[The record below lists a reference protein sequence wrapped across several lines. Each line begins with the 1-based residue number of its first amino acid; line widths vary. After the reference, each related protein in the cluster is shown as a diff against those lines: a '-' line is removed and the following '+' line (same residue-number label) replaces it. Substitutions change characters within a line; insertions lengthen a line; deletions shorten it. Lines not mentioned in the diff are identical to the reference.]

1 MILGYM
7 CILNCTINPQHKNPK
22 LRCSGGTP
30 TRSTAMAFNPSLMTR
45 SRAMAKAGW
54 RSLCLSIRD
63 GPFLGHLPQRWQGG
77 RGAAW
82 QGQCWISSIGIK
94 SSSTQMHGFKLVS
107 AINWLGVT
115 RSCKKNMSRRQCT
128 SFPHWTIV
136 CVVRPNQGFEKKS
149 FEFARLNASCRM
161 ISGVTCV

>member
-7 CILNCTINPQHKNPK
+7 WILNCTINPQHKNPK

-82 QGQCWISSIGIK
+82 QGQCWIPSIGIK

-107 AINWLGVT
+107 AIKLIGSDPKLQKKHVT
-115 RSCKKNMSRRQCT
+115 EAMHFLSTLNHS
-128 SFPHWTIV
+128 V
-136 CVVRPNQGFEKKS
+136 CSAAK
-149 FEFARLNASCRM
+149 
-161 ISGVTCV
+161 SGVWKKVLWVC